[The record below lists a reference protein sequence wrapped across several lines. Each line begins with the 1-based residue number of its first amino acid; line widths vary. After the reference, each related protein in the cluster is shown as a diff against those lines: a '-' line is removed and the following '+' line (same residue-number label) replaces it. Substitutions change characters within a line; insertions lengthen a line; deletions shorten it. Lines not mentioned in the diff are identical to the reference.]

1 MWPIRIYYPAA
12 SGVTAHA
19 QSGICGLTWIRRN
32 LHQNRKE
39 SLVDEQRRA
48 TCAACPRLGV
58 NGGLGR
64 VRDGRGAR
72 TSQHGQVPGRHVQA
86 RARAGEWAGL
96 HLTPASLRPS
106 GGTTPIQCACRRCRS
121 LEQPL
126 ARQLLKCTPP
136 RPYWPQTPSILN
148 LPSVF
153 VRLISP

>member
-19 QSGICGLTWIRRN
+19 QSGICGPTWIRRN

-48 TCAACPRLGV
+48 TCAACPRMGV

-72 TSQHGQVPGRHVQA
+72 TSQHGQVPGKRVQA

-96 HLTPASLRPS
+96 HLSSASLRPP
-106 GGTTPIQCACRRCRS
+106 GGTPPTRCACGRYRS
-121 LEQPL
+121 LDESL
-126 ARQLLKCTPP
+126 ARQLLNSHAT
-136 RPYWPQTPSILN
+136 RLEWASNAMIWN
-148 LPSVF
+148 LPSVSSTF
-153 VRLISP
+153 G